1 MPDAVHE
8 LLATDVA
15 LGKLGARSIARE
27 EAEQLLRN
35 RHVIV
40 ANLRGHPDRPQR
52 EDRRLVIGDSDG
64 GRMLTL
70 VIEATLDP
78 TTWMLV
84 TAWDSTKAEG
94 KIVEEH

>member
-1 MPDAVHE
+1 
-8 LLATDVA
+8 
-15 LGKLGARSIARE
+15 
-27 EAEQLLRN
+27 
-35 RHVIV
+35 
-40 ANLRGHPDRPQR
+40 
-52 EDRRLVIGDSDG
+52 VIGDSDG